1 MIRTL
6 IQTQSCPFI
15 LVLFGLLPGIA
26 AASPDTTP
34 VTSDT
39 LIAQAE
45 KYEHGEG
52 VGRDPAKAADLYCN
66 AAREGVA
73 DAAYKLGW
81 MYANGRGIQRD
92 DGYAVALFQFAA
104 DTGHTYAERTLHLV
118 HSDNARLPPC
128 MTPPPTEV
136 TDSEDPLPQSWLSAE
151 KRQKIV
157 DLARELA
164 PQFDVDARLVLSVI
178 AAESAFDTTAVSPKN
193 AQGLMQL
200 IPETAERF
208 QVKKIL
214 DPIQNMRGGIAYLRW
229 LLAYFQGDV
238 QLALAGYN
246 AGERAVDR
254 YKGIP
259 PYAETRQYVERVT
272 KLYGKLTHRYDQTI
286 TDPSPLLFANK
297 PKLVQVSARSAL
309 SRP

>member
-1 MIRTL
+1 MIQTLIRTRNL
-6 IQTQSCPFI
+6 FALLT
-15 LVLFGLLPGIA
+15 LFGLAQGSGIA
-26 AASPDTTP
+26 ADQPAFN
-34 VTSDT
+34 SDN
-39 LIAQAE
+39 LVAEAQ

-52 VGRDPAKAADLYCN
+52 VSRDTGKAAELYCA
-66 AAREGVA
+66 AARDGVT
-73 DAAYKLGW
+73 DGAYKLGW

-92 DGYAVALFQFAA
+92 DGYAVALFQLAA
-104 DTGHTYAERTLHLV
+104 SQGHVYAERTLQLMR
-118 HSDNARLPPC
+118 SDNVRLPSC
-128 MTPPPTEV
+128 MTPPPAQQAETEN
-136 TDSEDPLPQSWLSAE
+136 PLPQTWLSEE

-157 DLARELA
+157 ELAHQLA
-164 PQFDVDARLVLSVI
+164 PQFDVDARLVLAVI
-178 AAESAFDTTAVSPKN
+178 AAESAFDVTAKSPKN

-246 AGERAVDR
+246 AGEKAVDR
-254 YKGIP
+254 YKGVP
-259 PYAETRQYVERVT
+259 PYSETRQYVERVT

-286 TDPSPLLFANK
+286 TDPSPLLFARK
-297 PKLVQVSARSAL
+297 PKLVQISARSNPA
-309 SRP
+309 SQ